1 MKKLISIL
9 MAIILFAGMFTCLVG
24 CTSVNNPL
32 LTRGEWISLLSL
44 EFGLDDYVTEE
55 PAFKDIKKDD
65 ELFVNVQSCVDW
77 GILDNSS
84 SDKLNPDKTARIE
97 FALETAIAVADVST
111 EGKTLAEFAKSEQ
124 IIGDSY
130 LDINGNLTQEKA
142 ESIILWAKDLYHNKE
157 IEEVRIVELVE
168 GVKEVNSSTNV
179 VSFSDSTAILAGGEA
194 SEYAVGDVIVLP
206 PSAEYPDGYARKITD
221 VKANGDGTY
230 TFATEDPA
238 IEEVFADLDIS
249 TTVAPNVADINFE
262 NGFSLSSGGAS
273 GMGYQKAEVGTL
285 EKTDNDAVSDAMDKG
300 VSFSIDVDVTGG
312 NISLAKNWASLFGA
326 AIDHTGKVSS
336 DVNLGKI
343 FGVEEDIEV
352 GGEMGFSTKSLVP
365 PSTAGK
371 LFDINSTIPDKSLFG
386 KDPYDNTDAIEAYK
400 AGNISLDELKNQLDL
415 TENQT
420 EKNAKTMTNKFSGS
434 YKITGNVSIT
444 NLYVTP
450 VIKLKKTLGIPTGIE
465 TLSVEVNYDVNSS
478 LTVSGIFKEE
488 LCVCTCP
495 IPVVGGVSIALKF
508 ILFADLNGNITVSAV
523 IGNNAKF
530 EYSGGQTKK
539 SATNTQSVTASI
551 SAVLD
556 VGPAFGIDI
565 QFLGLTIVDIKLS
578 AAVRFKTGANV
589 KYMTT
594 YSLSDDSITINR
606 KTEYGFTG
614 DLYVPIIKLSIGQKK
629 SFANTLKLSFSWT
642 LVGENK
648 AYHKELFNMEDIIW
662 EETQVIKLRPEEEEE
677 STTENL
683 EEDLEYKRVTDYL
696 KLDGYFV
703 SISEGE
709 SFKINIA
716 NLPEGYSA
724 ADLVWSS
731 DNGFVASV
739 SDGVVTGESNGSA
752 VISVMTSDGIFKCYC
767 SVTVAGESVEFT
779 PLEDDLVYAA

>member
-1 MKKLISIL
+1 MKKLIAIL
-9 MAIILFAGMFTCLVG
+9 LAIILFAGMFTCLVG
-24 CTSVNNPL
+24 CTPVENL
-32 LTRGEWISLLSL
+32 LMTRGEWISLLAL

-55 PAFKDIKKDD
+55 PAFKDIQKDD
-65 ELFVNVQSCVDW
+65 ELFTSVQSCVDW

-124 IIGDSY
+124 IVGDGY

-142 ESIILWAKDLYHNKE
+142 ENIILWAKALYHNKE
-157 IEEVRIVELVE
+157 IEEVEIVNLVE
-168 GVKEVNSSTNV
+168 GVKEVDKKTDVIS
-179 VSFSDSTAILAGGEA
+179 VSESTAILSGAEVSGYVA
-194 SEYAVGDVIVLP
+194 GDVIVLP
-206 PSAEYPDGYARKITD
+206 PSEEYPDGYARKITD

-230 TFATEDPA
+230 TFTTEDPS
-238 IEEVFADLDIS
+238 IEEVFADLEIA
-249 TTVAPNVADINFE
+249 TTAAPNVSDIRFE
-262 NGFSLSSGGAS
+262 NGFSLSSGGVS
-273 GMGYQKAEVGTL
+273 GMSYQKAEVGTL
-285 EKTDNDAVSDAMDKG
+285 EKTNKDAAVADVAKG
-300 VSFSIDVDVTGG
+300 ASFDIDVNFTKGK
-312 NISLAKNWASLFGA
+312 ISLAPKWTELFGNS
-326 AIDHTGKVSS
+326 IDSTGKVSS
-336 DVNLGKI
+336 TVNLGKI
-343 FGVEEDIEV
+343 FGAEENIEV
-352 GGEMGFSTKSLVP
+352 GGEMGFSTKSVVP
-365 PSTAGK
+365 SSAGK
-371 LFDINSTIPDKSLFG
+371 LFEKNSTIPDKTLFG

-400 AGNISLDELKNQLDL
+400 AGNISLDELKKQLDL
-415 TENQT
+415 DSDQT

-434 YKITGNVSIT
+434 YEIKGKVSIS

-450 VIKLKKTLGIPTGIE
+450 VVKLKKTLGIPTGIE
-465 TLSVEVNYDVNSS
+465 TLSVEVNYDISSS
-478 LTVSGIFKEE
+478 LTVSGTFKEE

-495 IPVVGGVSIALKF
+495 IPVVGGVSISLKF
-508 ILFADLNGNITVSAV
+508 MLFADLNGNITVSAV
-523 IGNNAKF
+523 LGNNAKF
-530 EYSGGQTKK
+530 EYSDGKTKK
-539 SATNTQSVTASI
+539 SATQTQSVDASI

-594 YSLSDDSITINR
+594 YSLDDDAITINR

-648 AYHKELFNMEDIIW
+648 AYHKELFNIGEVIW

-677 STTENL
+677 STTGNP
-683 EEDLEYKRVTDYL
+683 EEDLEYKRVMDYL
-696 KLDGYFV
+696 KLDGYFA
-703 SISEGE
+703 SIAEGE
-709 SFKINIA
+709 SYRIGIA
-716 NLPEGYSA
+716 NLPEGYSES
-724 ADLVWSS
+724 DLVWAT

-739 SDGVVTGESNGSA
+739 SGGVVTGEANGSA

-767 SVTVAGESVEFT
+767 SITVAGESVEFT
-779 PLEDDLVYAA
+779 PLEEDLVYAA